1 MKAPP
6 LLPEEAFYRTVRVA
20 NIDGI
25 CVMAIAGML
34 ALAAASG
41 GDWVGAGIGLAVA
54 AAGAIE
60 LHGVGLLRAGHA
72 RGMNWLIASQPYLCA
87 VLLGYCGWRLS
98 APDLSALKMA
108 MTSQLR
114 EQIAAT
120 GWGED
125 EFLRFAYVLTYTAV
139 GIGTLIYQGGMTL
152 YFLRR
157 RAAVTEAVGADEAGE
172 EETDEA

>member
-6 LLPEEAFYRTVRVA
+6 LLPEEAFYRTTRVA
-20 NIDGI
+20 NVDGL

-41 GDWVGAGIGLAVA
+41 GNWVGTMIGLAVA

-60 LHGVGLLRAGHA
+60 LHGVSLLRAGRA
-72 RGMNWLIASQPYLCA
+72 EGMKWLIASQPYLCA
-87 VLLGYCGWRLS
+87 VLLGYCAWRLS
-98 APDLSALKMA
+98 APDLTELKLA

-120 GWGED
+120 GWE
-125 EFLRFAYVLTYTAV
+125 EEAFLGFAYRMTYTALA
-139 GIGTLIYQGGMTL
+139 IGTLVYQGWMTV

-157 RAAVTEAVGADEAGE
+157 KDAVIEAVGGAETEEEEADEA
-172 EETDEA
+172 

>member
-6 LLPEEAFYRTVRVA
+6 LLPEEAFYRTTRVA
-20 NIDGI
+20 NVDGL

-41 GDWVGAGIGLAVA
+41 GNWVGTMIGLAVA

-60 LHGVGLLRAGHA
+60 LHGVSLLRAGRA
-72 RGMNWLIASQPYLCA
+72 EGMKWLIASQPYLCA
-87 VLLGYCGWRLS
+87 VLLGYCAWRLS
-98 APDLSALKMA
+98 APDLGALKMA
-108 MTSQLR
+108 VTSELR

-120 GWGED
+120 GWDED
-125 EFLRFAYVLTYTAV
+125 AFMGLAYRMTYTAV
-139 GIGTLIYQGGMTL
+139 AIGTLVYQGGMTV

-157 RAAVTEAVGADEAGE
+157 KDAVIEAVGGEDVDGEDEN
-172 EETDEA
+172 EA